1 MSPSL
6 IETFR
11 DPQQVVCFCKSG
23 QQPYHFSVCFHI
35 LWIVLSPYI
44 RHSAA
49 ELSGKRAVLF
59 SYGSGLAASMFSVRF
74 SDNASPDSALH
85 RLSESLADLQNR
97 LDSRQKVEPSIFSQ
111 TMKLREDTHHLGEFE
126 GVKLNQSVFIKII
139 IKMWATTI
147 GIKCIYGSPC
157 ALTFEP

>member
-1 MSPSL
+1 M
-6 IETFR
+6 
-11 DPQQVVCFCKSG
+11 
-23 QQPYHFSVCFHI
+23 
-35 LWIVLSPYI
+35 LSPYI

-49 ELSGKRAVLF
+49 ELSGKRAVLC

-126 GVKLNQSVFIKII
+126 GVKLKVF
-139 IKMWATTI
+139 
-147 GIKCIYGSPC
+147 S
-157 ALTFEP
+157 